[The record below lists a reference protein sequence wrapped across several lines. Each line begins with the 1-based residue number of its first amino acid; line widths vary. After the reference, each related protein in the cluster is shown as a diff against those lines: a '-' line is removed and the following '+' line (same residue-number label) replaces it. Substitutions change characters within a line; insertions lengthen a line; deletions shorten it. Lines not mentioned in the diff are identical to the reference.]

1 MLHILSI
8 IVLQIYKILNLYTMI
23 TTFNTKNTLSN
34 AVDNTSKLFCR
45 QQHSLW
51 NNRNT
56 SSYVTPTWIVQTHV
70 QW

>member
-23 TTFNTKNTLSN
+23 TTFNTKNTLSS
-34 AVDNTSKLFCR
+34 AVDNTLKLFCR

-56 SSYVTPTWIVQTHV
+56 
-70 QW
+70 